1 MNSNP
6 ENMMAKKKK
15 PQQHQTPKQTKNM
28 VAKIAELNM

>member
-6 ENMMAKKKK
+6 ENMMAKKK
-15 PQQHQTPKQTKNM
+15 PQQHQKPKQTKNM